1 MSVRIRLSRLG
12 KKKAPF
18 YRLVVA
24 DSRSPRDGRFIEI
37 LGTYNP
43 LTDPAEI
50 KVDTE
55 RAKFWLGNG
64 ASPSDT
70 AKILLQ
76 KVGVFEGPSRP
87 AGEAKPAKPE
97 KKAPAKAAAPVEEA
111 PAVEEAPVAET
122 PAEEAPAAEAPAEEA
137 PAEAAEAPA
146 EAQ

>member
-1 MSVRIRLSRLG
+1 MAVRIRLSRHG

-50 KVDTE
+50 KVNAE
-55 RAKFWLGNG
+55 RATYWIKNG

-70 AKILLQ
+70 AKILL
-76 KVGVFEGPSRP
+76 
-87 AGEAKPAKPE
+87 
-97 KKAPAKAAAPVEEA
+97 KKAGVYDA
-111 PAVEEAPVAET
+111 PATE
-122 PAEEAPAAEAPAEEA
+122 
-137 PAEAAEAPA
+137 
-146 EAQ
+146 

>member
-1 MSVRIRLSRLG
+1 MAVRIRLSRHG

-50 KVDTE
+50 KVDAE
-55 RAKFWLGNG
+55 RAKHWLGNG

-76 KVGVFEGPSRP
+76 KAGVLEAPERP
-87 AGEAKPAKPE
+87 AAEPKAKPAKAEPE
-97 KKAPAKAAAPVEEA
+97 VEVKA
-111 PAVEEAPVAET
+111 EAPV
-122 PAEEAPAAEAPAEEA
+122 EEAPAAEAPAEEA
-137 PAEAAEAPA
+137 PAEEAAEAPA
-146 EAQ
+146 DAQ

>member
-1 MSVRIRLSRLG
+1 MAVRIRLSRHG

-18 YRLVVA
+18 YRLIVT

-50 KVDTE
+50 KVNAE
-55 RAKFWLGNG
+55 RATYWLGNG

-76 KVGVFEGPSRP
+76 KAGVL
-87 AGEAKPAKPE
+87 
-97 KKAPAKAAAPVEEA
+97 EA
-111 PAVEEAPVAET
+111 PARQAAPKAEAKT
-122 PAEEAPAAEAPAEEA
+122 EAPAESEA
-137 PAEAAEAPA
+137 PAEAE
-146 EAQ
+146 